1 MRQTIY
7 FEENDIF
14 GLELKSIQD
23 VLNARSLGLHILP
36 EGGEE
41 YLDRRFDDDNES
53 LRDATTDE
61 LIEDAQAA
69 FKAVGK
75 IYGIFDTPLEYRFV
89 PAKATTLQTD
99 FRVGQKVYL
108 LVDNNVTKTAIKQ
121 MWLTTEDKNNLRCS
135 DYIANAIC
143 NEFYERCQTIHANP
157 STRKYVCDKI
167 DSVRAQNESFVCV
180 EYEGRDR
187 LVKLSEVFATKE
199 ELAKHLLEE

>member
-1 MRQTIY
+1 MKTTY
-7 FEENDIF
+7 FEDFNVL
-14 GLELKSIQD
+14 GMELKNMQD
-23 VLNARSLGLHILP
+23 VLNAHNLGLRIKAD
-36 EGGEE
+36 GGEE
-41 YLDRRFDDDNES
+41 YLDSRFDEELGDW
-53 LRDATTDE
+53 RDATTDE
-61 LIEDAQAA
+61 LIEEAQAA
-69 FKAVGK
+69 FRAVGK
-75 IYGIFDTPLEYRFV
+75 LYGIFGLPADYRLA

-143 NEFYERCQTIHANP
+143 NEFYERCQTIHANS